1 MPSEP
6 AAPDWYSPGLNR
18 VAYYRL
24 ATASAGARP
33 RPARLRLAR
42 NFLDANAIDY
52 RTTAATPELKVAD
65 VGDRAKKFTLLIEC
79 MR

>member
-33 RPARLRLAR
+33 RPARLRLPR
-42 NFLDANAIDY
+42 NFLDAWSPPGGHA
-52 RTTAATPELKVAD
+52 
-65 VGDRAKKFTLLIEC
+65 
-79 MR
+79 